1 MHVHLKQLFDYW
13 ATIRAG
19 RPAPNRAE
27 VDPTKFRDLLDRVFI
42 LDHRGPREARF
53 RLAGTRLCNAFGM
66 ELRGMNMLTLWQ
78 GESRERLA
86 LTLDRVATEPAY
98 ALVCG
103 MMENDLGAT
112 AEYET
117 LYLPLADDTGRMSR
131 ILGATVALNATTA
144 FSAAPVSEQW
154 VDAATVYGITV
165 SRPAVSPKPV
175 LVAMQGQGA
184 AARAAA
190 PQPIAVGERALPP
203 AMHKAPALSVI
214 RGGRY

>member
-117 LYLPLADDTGRMSR
+117 LYLPLADDTGRVSR
-131 ILGATVALNATTA
+131 ILGATVTLNPKTA
-144 FSAAPVSEQW
+144 FGAAPVSEQW

-165 SRPAVSPKPV
+165 TRPAVSPQPM
-175 LVAMQGQGA
+175 LVAMQGEA
-184 AARAAA
+184 MA
-190 PQPIAVGERALPP
+190 PREAVRHPIAVGERP
-203 AMHKAPALSVI
+203 APAAARKAPQLKVI
-214 RGGRY
+214 AGGRY